1 MAVYMLRFTG
11 LLGNDNKSAQYYLGY
26 CEDKRLS
33 ERIAEH
39 RAGTGACIT
48 RAAIERGFELQLIM
62 VIPKATRKLERQ
74 LKNWKSHK
82 RVLDRFPMFKVLHPV
97 VQAQS

>member
-11 LLGNDNKSAQYYLGY
+11 SLGNDKHQAQYYVGY
-26 CEDKRLS
+26 ADDKRLH

-39 RAGTGACIT
+39 RNGTGACIT
-48 RAAIERGFELQLIM
+48 RAAIERGFELQLVL
-62 VIPKATRKLERQ
+62 VIPKGTRKLERQ

-82 RVLDRFPMFKVLHPV
+82 RILDRFPMFHVLHPV
-97 VQAQS
+97 VQVQS